1 MHPLRVL
8 PGEEDLRGGA
18 GVHGE
23 LRADRDRVAQAR
35 RALGRGDAHA
45 VLALA
50 TPQLR
55 GLAGDVAQPGED
67 GSGCRQEAVLAGGGG
82 ELGQAGPE
90 HEAAL
95 HVAGDQAVVLEGHGE
110 AVGGRPGEAGAR
122 HESGQGGRPGLQ
134 RCEHERGLVEYADA
148 RSVVHMPILS
158 SQGVGC
164 KM

>member
-1 MHPLRVL
+1 MKAALVPALLLSLFLPASAQVKRVERKSLIDRDPDVVHLAEHVQKPIELRVL
-8 PGEEDLRGGA
+8 KEAPVFSDKNGKNRLGT
-18 GVHGE
+18 
-23 LRADRDRVAQAR
+23 LKADQ
-35 RALGRGDAHA
+35 
-45 VLALA
+45 
-50 TPQLR
+50 T
-55 GLAGDVAQPGED
+55 
-67 GSGCRQEAVLAGGGG
+67 
-82 ELGQAGPE
+82 
-90 HEAAL
+90 
-95 HVAGDQAVVLEGHGE
+95 VVLEGHGE